1 MGVAQSMTYRATV
14 QRNTPAG
21 TDGFGGPG
29 AASWGSHLS
38 DLHCW
43 FYAKGAVGAE
53 REVIDGGKSVTLG
66 SHKMIIPKGT
76 DITEADRVTAI
87 KDRAG
92 VSIMANTMRIHSVT
106 HRHTHLELEV
116 EEVSGDAS

>member
-38 DLHCW
+38 GLHCW
-43 FYAKGAVGAE
+43 FYAKSAVGAE
-53 REVIDGGKSVTLG
+53 REVIDGTKSARLRMTL
-66 SHKMIIPKGT
+66 T
-76 DITEADRVTAI
+76 
-87 KDRAG
+87 
-92 VSIMANTMRIHSVT
+92 
-106 HRHTHLELEV
+106 
-116 EEVSGDAS
+116 